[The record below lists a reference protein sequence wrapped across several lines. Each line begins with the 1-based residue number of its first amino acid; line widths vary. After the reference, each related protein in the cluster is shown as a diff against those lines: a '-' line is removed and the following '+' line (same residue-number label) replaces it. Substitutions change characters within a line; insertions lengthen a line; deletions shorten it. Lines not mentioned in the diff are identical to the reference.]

1 MTLQSYWPSLER
13 LLLKPLST
21 ATATFAFEQIPQ
33 PILNVAS
40 ASWSCSFLQ
49 NLRMKLKT
57 SQPLICSFKPLFL
70 WKIISVI
77 LLYDDG
83 TEQCSRC
90 QMLCPFTGPKI
101 FCACPNFLSQPKNL
115 TAFSTFSKTF
125 VPAQKTILLN
135 ANLLYDWHKMLV
147 TGTICKEILGLA
159 QKNLDQHKT
168 FMDL

>member
-33 PILNVAS
+33 PTLTVAY

-57 SQPLICSFKPLFL
+57 IQPLICSFKPLFL

-83 TEQCSRC
+83 TEQCFVLLQVPKCFVPVQIFWAS
-90 QMLCPFTGPKI
+90 PKI
-101 FCACPNFLSQPKNL
+101 WLHL
-115 TAFSTFSKTF
+115 
-125 VPAQKTILLN
+125 VPFQKPLCR
-135 ANLLYDWHKMLV
+135 HKKQFYWMQ
-147 TGTICKEILGLA
+147 IF
-159 QKNLDQHKT
+159 
-168 FMDL
+168 FMTDTKC

>member
-33 PILNVAS
+33 PTLTVAY

-57 SQPLICSFKPLFL
+57 IQPLICSFKPLFL

-90 QMLCPFTGPKI
+90 QMLCPFTGPKM
-101 FCACPNFLSQPKNL
+101 FWASPNFLCQIKNL
-115 TAFSTFSKTF
+115 FTYCASHKHF
-125 VPAQKTILLN
+125 VPDK
-135 ANLLYDWHKMLV
+135 KM
-147 TGTICKEILGLA
+147 ICI
-159 QKNLDQHKT
+159 Q
-168 FMDL
+168 